1 LALKLIGELFLTGIE
16 IDFFYGI
23 AKGRILA
30 TLGLITIGFFIASFK
45 SD

>member
-1 LALKLIGELFLTGIE
+1 LALKLIGELFLTGIV

-30 TLGLITIGFFIASFK
+30 TLGLITIGFFIATFL